1 MSSKNNENK
10 DRTEY
15 FKEYFDKNKDKL
27 MEEFIC
33 ENCGGKYKKMSKAH
47 HIKTKK
53 HQNSILIQK
62 LQKDN
67 ETMKNLV
74 SEINKKIENI

>member
-1 MSSKNNENK
+1 MIAENNKEKKQQYLK
-10 DRTEY
+10 DY
-15 FKEYFDKNKDKL
+15 INKNKEKL
-27 MEEFIC
+27 TEDFIC
-33 ENCGGKYKKMSKAH
+33 DECGGKYKYMNKAH

-53 HQNSILIQK
+53 HQNSLLIKK

-74 SEINKKIENI
+74 FDINKKIENI

>member
-1 MSSKNNENK
+1 MTTEINK
-10 DRTEY
+10 KEKTQQY
-15 FKEYFDKNKDKL
+15 LKEYFNKNKEKL
-27 MEEFIC
+27 TEDFIC
-33 ENCGGKYKKMSKAH
+33 EDCGGKYQYMSKAH

-53 HQNSILIQK
+53 HLNSLLIKK

-74 SEINKKIENI
+74 IDINKKIENI

>member
-1 MSSKNNENK
+1 MSDIKNK
-10 DRTEY
+10 DRKDY

-27 MEEFIC
+27 TENFIC
-33 ENCGGKYKKMSKAH
+33 EDCGGKYKKMSKAH

-53 HQNSILIQK
+53 HQNSLLIKK

-67 ETMKNLV
+67 ETMKTMI
-74 SEINKKIENI
+74 SDINKKIENI

>member
-1 MSSKNNENK
+1 MK
-10 DRTEY
+10 
-15 FKEYFDKNKDKL
+15 
-27 MEEFIC
+27 
-33 ENCGGKYKKMSKAH
+33 KAH

-53 HQNSILIQK
+53 HQNSLLIKK

-74 SEINKKIENI
+74 FDINKKIENI